1 MSYLATLL
9 VTRRCEDKARTRV
22 NHLRW
27 RVAYVK
33 TSNPLTI
40 VRRSLVKM
48 KFISTRAGVR
58 VKRMKPQDAVIGSN
72 QDLVYNADNMFI
84 LSILL
89 VLSGCIKILF
99 ILTVELFFGV
109 PLPFMP
115 SPALVCKAGTEAKCI
130 MKQGFLVS
138 RFPEFMFKYISY
150 FFFFSANALPFP
162 AIGQAAPRMLG
173 TSSFPSLCPA
183 QD

>member
-1 MSYLATLL
+1 MSHPRRL
-9 VTRRCEDKARTRV
+9 VARTRV

-27 RVAYVK
+27 RVAYVQ

-99 ILTVELFFGV
+99 ILTVELFFWC
-109 PLPFMP
+109 PLPFYAIS
-115 SPALVCKAGTEAKCI
+115 SPGLQGRNRSKVHNEATVFGI
-130 MKQGFLVS
+130 
-138 RFPEFMFKYISY
+138 
-150 FFFFSANALPFP
+150 
-162 AIGQAAPRMLG
+162 
-173 TSSFPSLCPA
+173 
-183 QD
+183 